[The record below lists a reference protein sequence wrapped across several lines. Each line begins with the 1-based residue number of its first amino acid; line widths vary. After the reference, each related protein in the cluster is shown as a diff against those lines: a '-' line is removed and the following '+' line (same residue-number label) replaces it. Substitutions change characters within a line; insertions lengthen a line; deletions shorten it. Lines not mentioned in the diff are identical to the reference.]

1 MSEHGTEA
9 KQKLFFV
16 VILLKICLCHSIIN
30 HPSVVCYHACFI
42 VCYDDNSETLAAKAE
57 SLGIP
62 NYIVVDAGRTQIA
75 AGSETVLALGP
86 GNVSEINQVTGNL
99 KLLS

>member
-1 MSEHGTEA
+1 M
-9 KQKLFFV
+9 
-16 VILLKICLCHSIIN
+16 
-30 HPSVVCYHACFI
+30 FI
-42 VCYDDNSETLAAKAE
+42 SYDDDNRETLAAKAE

>member
-1 MSEHGTEA
+1 MCREA
-9 KQKLFFV
+9 
-16 VILLKICLCHSIIN
+16 
-30 HPSVVCYHACFI
+30 
-42 VCYDDNSETLAAKAE
+42 LAEKAE
-57 SLGIP
+57 RLHIP

-86 GNVSEINQVTGNL
+86 GNVSEINQVTGSL

>member
-1 MSEHGTEA
+1 MAE
-9 KQKLFFV
+9 
-16 VILLKICLCHSIIN
+16 
-30 HPSVVCYHACFI
+30 
-42 VCYDDNSETLAAKAE
+42 KAE

-86 GNVSEINQVTGNL
+86 GNVSEINQVTGSL

>member
-1 MSEHGTEA
+1 M
-9 KQKLFFV
+9 
-16 VILLKICLCHSIIN
+16 IIIN
-30 HPSVVCYHACFI
+30 LNSHGLCSLILCVCACR
-42 VCYDDNSETLAAKAE
+42 EELAVRAE